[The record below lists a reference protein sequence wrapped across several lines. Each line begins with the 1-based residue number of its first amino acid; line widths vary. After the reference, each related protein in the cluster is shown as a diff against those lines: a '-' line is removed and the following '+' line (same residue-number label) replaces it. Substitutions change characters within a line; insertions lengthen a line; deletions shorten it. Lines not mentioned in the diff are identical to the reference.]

1 MQCTSGPKIGRWVRM
16 LVGLCIFLLLP
27 QATMSQTPAAT
38 FAKQVAERQI
48 TYFKEKMGLDER
60 ELSQFLDFYEA
71 YQIGIIRLDRLK
83 KQQYEMLSMALKEQE
98 DPKQIEKLAV
108 ALGRFEEKL
117 ELVRQTLHGDI
128 IRAFGAK
135 RFAQY
140 LLAQWEFVRIVEQMR
155 SEFIQRRQ
163 HESEKSSPKS

>member
-1 MQCTSGPKIGRWVRM
+1 MQCTSCSNLGRWVRV
-16 LVGLCIFLLLP
+16 LAGLCIFLLLP
-27 QATMSQTPAAT
+27 KATMSQTPAAT

-48 TYFKEKMGLDER
+48 AYFKEKMGLDER
-60 ELSQFLDFYEA
+60 ELSQFLDFYES

-83 KQQYEMLSMALKEQE
+83 KQQYEMLSTALKEQH
-98 DPKQIEKLAV
+98 DPKQVEKMAV
-108 ALGRFEEKL
+108 ELGRFEERL
-117 ELVRQTLHGDI
+117 ELVRQIFHGDI

-155 SEFIQRRQ
+155 NEFIQRQQR
-163 HESEKSSPKS
+163 ESEKNKS